1 MRLLSLDGSLAC
13 CSAALLVDGKVVAE
27 VAEKGARGQPSAL
40 PPLAAQMLEVAGGA
54 VEAVAVVV
62 GPGGF
67 TGLRAAIALAE
78 GIALGFGLRAIGVTT
93 GEALA
98 AALPESARAT
108 QEVWSAIDSK
118 RGRLVLER
126 FAPGARTAGEAV
138 AMAEFDLPRPSLPVL
153 AVGDAAQLLAAR
165 LLARG
170 ASVTLTDSRLP
181 RAGAAGLIAWARLT
195 GALPMRD
202 ATPLY
207 VEPPAVR
214 QPHLVTI
221 EAA

>member
-1 MRLLSLDGSLAC
+1 MRLLTLDGSLAC
-13 CSAALLVDGKVVAE
+13 CSAALLVEGALVAE
-27 VAEKGARGQPSAL
+27 AREPGARGQPSAL
-40 PPLAAQMLEVAGGA
+40 PPLAERMLAEAGGR

-78 GIALGFGLRAIGVTT
+78 GIALGLGVQVIGVTT

-98 AALPESARAT
+98 ASLPAELRAS
-108 QEVWSAIDSK
+108 QGVWSAVDSK

-126 FAPGARTAGEAV
+126 LAPGALEAGEAV
-138 AMAEFDLPRPSLPVL
+138 ALAEIDLPRPTHPVL
-153 AVGDAAQLLAAR
+153 AVGDAAPLLAAR

-170 ASVTLTDSRLP
+170 ATCTLTDSRLP
-181 RAGAAGLIAWARLT
+181 RAGAAGLVAWARLT
-195 GALPMRD
+195 GALPLRD

-214 QPHLVTI
+214 PP
-221 EAA
+221 AAA